1 MDQPIRGD
9 AKAPAMPTPQQAS
22 MSEIIDA
29 LAGGR
34 ITATLLT
41 ELYLARI
48 EAYDRNGP
56 ALNSVRALNPN
67 ARAIAGERDGIRPS
81 VERPLAGVPILLKDN
96 IATGDKPQT
105 TAGSLALEGARAWSE
120 HKLLRLA
127 HAFEQATR
135 ARKPPPER

>member
-9 AKAPAMPTPQQAS
+9 AKAPAMPTPQQAP

-48 EAYDRNGP
+48 EAHDRNGP
-56 ALNSVRALNPN
+56 ALNSVRALIPE

-81 VERPLAGVPILLKDN
+81 VKRPPAGVPILLKDN
-96 IATGDKPQT
+96 IATADKQQT

-127 HAFEQATR
+127 YAFEQATR